1 MNFKRLALVVVI
13 FSLFLGSCASIISGT
28 TQEMTFQSNPD
39 DVLVTISGKVVGKT
53 PTTVQLDKKSGQS
66 VVFSKDGYKPITMQL
81 ESGMD
86 PWFWGN
92 IVLGGVIGST
102 TDGISGAVNKYSPN
116 QYFVTL
122 EREGTNRVDG
132 PTTKSQK
139 DKAKEFIVANYESLV
154 SEIKN
159 GEGDNLAALY
169 ALFNIPEGQQEDSL
183 KKMRTLSEVF
193 TDRPIFADQ
202 LIALYIK

>member
-1 MNFKRLALVVVI
+1 MNLKKLALVVVI
-13 FSLFLGSCASIISGT
+13 TSLFLRGCASIISGT

-81 ESGMD
+81 ESGLD
-86 PWFWGN
+86 NWFWGN
-92 IVLGGVIGST
+92 ILLGGFIGST
-102 TDGISGAVNKYSPN
+102 TDAISGAANKYSPN

-132 PTTKSQK
+132 PTAKSEK
-139 DKAKEFIVANYESLV
+139 GKAKEFIVANYENLV
-154 SEIKN
+154 AEIKN
-159 GEGDNLAALY
+159 GEGDNLAALN
-169 ALFNIPEGQQEDSL
+169 ALLNIPEDQQEDSL

-193 TDRPIFADQ
+193 TDPPTFADQ
-202 LIALYIK
+202 LSALYIK

>member
-1 MNFKRLALVVVI
+1 MNLKRLALVIVI
-13 FSLFLGSCASIISGT
+13 VSLFQHGCASIISGT
-28 TQEMTFQSNPD
+28 TQEMTFQSNPE
-39 DVLVTISGKVVGKT
+39 DVVVTISGKVVGKT

-102 TDGISGAVNKYSPN
+102 TDGISGAVHKYSPN

-122 EREGTNRVDG
+122 QPEGTNRVDG

-139 DKAKEFIVANYESLV
+139 DKAKEFIVANYERLAE
-154 SEIKN
+154 EIKN
-159 GEGDNLAALY
+159 GEGDNLAALNS
-169 ALFNIPEGQQEDSL
+169 LLNIPTDQQEDSL

-193 TDRPIFADQ
+193 TDPPTFADQ
-202 LIALYIK
+202 LSALYIK